1 MTQRLILPMTAAV
14 GLTLAACGP
23 RPAAVQPVVATPQPQ
38 TQALVPSVFITAPGQ
53 RVRAV
58 IAARAQSRGTTVA
71 SNTPQGVVLERE
83 IPSSTEALEAQC
95 GPHQAG
101 RKIRVVLATQDAP
114 GGTTVSEQRYILD
127 GGGVCP
133 VTLTPEEVTQANASL
148 QDTRNQVLGVP
159 PRPAA
164 GAQPVAP
171 ATPRT

>member
-1 MTQRLILPMTAAV
+1 MTHRLILPALAAI
-14 GLTLAACGP
+14 GLALSACGP
-23 RPAAVQPVVATPQPQ
+23 RTAVLQPAAPAPQPQ
-38 TQALVPSVFITAPGQ
+38 TQAQVPSVFITAPGQ
-53 RVRAV
+53 RVRSV

-71 SNTPQGVVLERE
+71 ANTPQGVVLERE

-101 RKIRVVLATQDAP
+101 RKIRVVLATQEAP
-114 GGTTVSEQRYILD
+114 GGTTVTEQRYILD

-133 VTLTPEEVTQANASL
+133 VTLTSEEVTQANASL

-164 GAQPVAP
+164 GTQPVAP